1 MDDAQEAARLAQREK
16 TIPGRRIVAAFLDF
30 AILIVVDLIIA
41 IPSFIVLINTFF
53 DTLFAVIFSNYL
65 IAASTGAICLA
76 VDALYLVAYPRF
88 RGGQTLGLRFFDLK
102 LSDKDGNP
110 LESRQY
116 LIRAIVTLSLI
127 FLTLGLSMIVEVICI
142 CLSPSHRDFTDVVS
156 GAYIKDVDPNA
167 QNG

>member
-1 MDDAQEAARLAQREK
+1 MDEQQEAARLSQREK

-30 AILIVVDLIIA
+30 AVLIVIDLIIA

-88 RGGQTLGLRFFDLK
+88 MGGQTLGLRFFDLK

-116 LIRAIVTLSLI
+116 LIRAIVTLSLV
-127 FLTLGLSMIVEVICI
+127 FLTLGLSMVVEIICV

-156 GAYIKDVDPNA
+156 GAYIVDVDPNA
-167 QNG
+167 SNG